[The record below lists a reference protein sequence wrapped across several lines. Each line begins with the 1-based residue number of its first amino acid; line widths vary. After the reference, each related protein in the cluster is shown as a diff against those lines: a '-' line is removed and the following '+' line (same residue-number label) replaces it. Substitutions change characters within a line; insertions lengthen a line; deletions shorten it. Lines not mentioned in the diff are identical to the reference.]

1 MQRMQEIIKLRCLS
15 LFWGVFTVIRKGQ
28 PPITLYLI
36 VKVFLL
42 NPSGPAKS
50 AFQKTNNKQAEI
62 TTFLHENNQ
71 PSYAD
76 YLRYSRY
83 LHQMKIKLKMMAWL
97 VHVQVIRWWR
107 YFFDVS
113 SKGHT

>member
-1 MQRMQEIIKLRCLS
+1 MQRIQEIIKLRCLS
-15 LFWGVFTVIRKGQ
+15 LFWGVFTVIRMGQ
-28 PPITLYLI
+28 PPITLYLNF
-36 VKVFLL
+36 VGFLL

-50 AFQKTNNKQAEI
+50 ALQKTNNKQGEI

-97 VHVQVIRWWR
+97 VHI
-107 YFFDVS
+107 
-113 SKGHT
+113 

>member
-1 MQRMQEIIKLRCLS
+1 MLIPFLGCFNSYWDGSAANYIVSDCEDFS
-15 LFWGVFTVIRKGQ
+15 LES
-28 PPITLYLI
+28 
-36 VKVFLL
+36 
-42 NPSGPAKS
+42 SGPAKS
-50 AFQKTNNKQAEI
+50 TLKKTNNKQGEI

-83 LHQMKIKLKMMAWL
+83 LHLMKIKLEMMAWL
-97 VHVQVIRWWR
+97 VHVRVIRWWR
-107 YFFDVS
+107 YFFEVS